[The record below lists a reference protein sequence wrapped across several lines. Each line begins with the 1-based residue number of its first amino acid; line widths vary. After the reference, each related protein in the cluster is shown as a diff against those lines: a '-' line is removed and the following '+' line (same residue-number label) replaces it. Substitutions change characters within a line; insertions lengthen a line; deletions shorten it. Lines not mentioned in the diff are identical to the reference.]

1 MKNSTKLARRIGG
14 WLGLSGDYRPRP
26 GETRP
31 LWYKVPKSRYLAIS
45 VLVILAAIALYIVFL
60 CEGMNWSFASVFA
73 VQSLALVMLVLEC
86 ASVKFHDE
94 DAAMGARL

>member
-14 WLGLSGDYRPRP
+14 WLVLSGDYRPRP
-26 GETRP
+26 GKIRP